1 MRVEWNLALQKETEN
16 IIKNQLE
23 MKNTKTEMKNN
34 TLEGIDSRLVNAE
47 EQMESS
53 QKTKNRSTAV
63 PINYTSQ
70 YLKKIKTAL

>member
-23 MKNTKTEMKNN
+23 MKNTKTEMKTN